1 MALPCGLCVLRID
14 QLALRIDQL
23 VLRIDQLV
31 LRIDQLALRI
41 DQLVL
46 RIDQLALPINQLVL
60 RIDQLALPID
70 QLALRIDQLALRIC
84 LEVTP
89 TSAINRQ
96 VGNDADGARLHRYL
110 GAALKFGH
118 VVGGYHRA
126 IGRAGAKPIETAMMA
141 CDCAFSN
148 FARWLCKK
156 SAVLWA
162 F

>member
-14 QLALRIDQL
+14 
-23 VLRIDQLV
+23 
-31 LRIDQLALRI
+31 
-41 DQLVL
+41 
-46 RIDQLALPINQLVL
+46 QLVL

-70 QLALRIDQLALRIC
+70 QLALRIDQLVLRIC

-148 FARWLCKK
+148 FARWLCKN